1 MIESPRLQMIDGHYI
16 PQLGLGV
23 YQSAPGAET
32 EGAVLE
38 ALRLG
43 YRHVDTAQFYG
54 NEADV
59 GSALRKSGL
68 GRDAVFVTTKIANF
82 NQGRDTTLRSLERS
96 LKEAAFDAYDLVL
109 IHFPVTGKRSDTWR
123 ALVDAQKQGLA
134 KSIGVSNYT
143 VRHLEELL
151 DESAV
156 VPAINQVELS
166 PFLGQAE
173 LRAFCA
179 KHRILVQ
186 AYSPLTQ
193 GVKLRH
199 KVIVSAAAK
208 AGRTP
213 AQVMLRWA
221 VQHGLI
227 VLPKSVTPARIAENG
242 AIFDFALD
250 ADTMR
255 TLDGLDAGFRVSW
268 DPTDV
273 P

>member
-1 MIESPRLQMIDGHYI
+1 MIESPRLQMIDGRHI

-23 YQSAPGAET
+23 YQATPGAET
-32 EGAVLE
+32 EGAVVE

-43 YRHVDTAQFYG
+43 YRHVDTAQFYR
-54 NEADV
+54 NEADI

-68 GRDAVFVTTKIANF
+68 ERDAVFITTKIANW
-82 NQGRDTTLRSLERS
+82 NQGRDKTLRSLEGS
-96 LKEAAFDAYDLVL
+96 LKEAALDAYDLVL
-109 IHFPVTGKRSDTWR
+109 IHFPVTGRRSDTWR
-123 ALVDAQKQGLA
+123 VLVDAQKQGLA

-151 DESAV
+151 GESAV

-166 PFLGQAE
+166 PFLVQAE

-193 GVKLRH
+193 GVKLGH
-199 KVIVSAAAK
+199 KDIVAAAKK

-242 AIFDFALD
+242 AIFDFTLD

-255 TLDGLDAGFRVSW
+255 TLDGLDCGFRASW
-268 DPTDV
+268 DPTHV
-273 P
+273 A

>member
-1 MIESPRLQMIDGHYI
+1 MCVTDDLIEHVAAIRPCVVAVRAVCVTDVERHQVELHRRHRDGATRAAYPGHTACAAR
-16 PQLGLGV
+16 
-23 YQSAPGAET
+23 SACAICTALSTHTVPAACAARC
-32 EGAVLE
+32 AVL
-38 ALRLG
+38 LS
-43 YRHVDTAQFYG
+43 TYG
-54 NEADV
+54 LA
-59 GSALRKSGL
+59 AASGQKEDCP
-68 GRDAVFVTTKIANF
+68 RCED
-82 NQGRDTTLRSLERS
+82 QRSLR
-96 LKEAAFDAYDLVL
+96 
-109 IHFPVTGKRSDTWR
+109 G
-123 ALVDAQKQGLA
+123 
-134 KSIGVSNYT
+134 
-143 VRHLEELL
+143 
-151 DESAV
+151 ESAV

-193 GVKLRH
+193 GVKLGH
-199 KVIVSAAAK
+199 KDIVSAATK

-255 TLDGLDAGFRVSW
+255 TLDGLDVGFRASW